1 MRLGNSLICAL
12 IAIIVAA
19 FGTAQAQ
26 ETSRMSQNGPIIN
39 QNVTTHNQSGGIAA
53 HTVIAPARRTLASPQ
68 MEGLKRQMLS
78 ELSKEKRI
86 TVLGIMG
93 DTESCMFAEE
103 IHAFLKAN
111 GFNMRESGGI
121 SQGVF
126 MPTPRGLIVEAEG
139 DGLKFVVGVA
149 N

>member
-1 MRLGNSLICAL
+1 
-12 IAIIVAA
+12 
-19 FGTAQAQ
+19 
-26 ETSRMSQNGPIIN
+26 
-39 QNVTTHNQSGGIAA
+39 
-53 HTVIAPARRTLASPQ
+53 

-78 ELSKEKRI
+78 ELSREKPI
-86 TVLGIMG
+86 TVMGIMG

-111 GFNMRESGGI
+111 GFNMKGSGGI

-126 MPTPRGLIVEAEG
+126 TRTPRGLIVEPEG

>member
-1 MRLGNSLICAL
+1 MRLENSFLGAA
-12 IAIIVAA
+12 IAFTVGT
-19 FGTAQAQ
+19 FGMVSAQ
-26 ETSRMSQNGPIIN
+26 ENPLMNYKGPIIN
-39 QNVTTHNQSGGIAA
+39 QNVTSHNQSGGITA
-53 HTVIAPARRTLASPQ
+53 HTVTVNPRRTLASPQ

-78 ELSKEKRI
+78 ELSKDKPI
-86 TVLGIMG
+86 TVMGIWG

-111 GFNMRESGGI
+111 GFNMKEANGI

-126 MPTPRGLIVEAEG
+126 TRTPRGLIVEPEG

>member
-1 MRLGNSLICAL
+1 
-12 IAIIVAA
+12 
-19 FGTAQAQ
+19 
-26 ETSRMSQNGPIIN
+26 MSQNGPIIN

>member
-1 MRLGNSLICAL
+1 
-12 IAIIVAA
+12 
-19 FGTAQAQ
+19 
-26 ETSRMSQNGPIIN
+26 
-39 QNVTTHNQSGGIAA
+39 
-53 HTVIAPARRTLASPQ
+53 
-68 MEGLKRQMLS
+68 
-78 ELSKEKRI
+78 
-86 TVLGIMG
+86 
-93 DTESCMFAEE
+93 MFAEE

>member
-1 MRLGNSLICAL
+1 
-12 IAIIVAA
+12 
-19 FGTAQAQ
+19 
-26 ETSRMSQNGPIIN
+26 
-39 QNVTTHNQSGGIAA
+39 
-53 HTVIAPARRTLASPQ
+53 

-78 ELSKEKRI
+78 ELSKEKRT

>member
-1 MRLGNSLICAL
+1 MRLENNVVVATIAL
-12 IAIIVAA
+12 VVGA
-19 FGTAQAQ
+19 FGAAQSQ
-26 ETSRMSQNGPIIN
+26 EASRMAQNGPVIN
-39 QNVTTHNQSGGIAA
+39 QNVTTYNQSGGIAA
-53 HTVIAPARRTLASPQ
+53 HTVIAPIRRTLSSPQ

-78 ELSKEKRI
+78 ELSKEKPI
-86 TVLGIMG
+86 TVMGILG

-111 GFNMRESGGI
+111 GFNMREANGI

-126 MPTPRGLIVEAEG
+126 TSMPRGLIVEPEG